1 MNNRYANHPNDSKK
15 YDTNQ
20 LREHYMVEEIF
31 SDDKVELTYSHVD
44 RIIFGGIKPVN
55 ESLKLEAGKSMGVD
69 YFLER
74 REMGVINVGGEGIVS
89 IDGEE
94 FALNNKDGLYI
105 GKGNKDIIFK
115 SSNPKNP
122 AKFYIN
128 SVPAHK
134 EYKTVKIEIEK
145 ANPVKMGDNSTLN
158 KRTIY
163 QYVHPNV
170 CESCQLLMGLTILE
184 PGSAWNTM
192 PCHTHERRME
202 VYFYFDMEEDTRVI
216 HLMGEP
222 TETRHLI
229 VKNEQ
234 AIISPSWSI
243 HSGVGTSNYTFI
255 WGMCGENQTFT
266 DMDHISMDTLRYI
279 TKEGDNMIAEAS
291 LAKLKDIKTIEVE
304 NINKSLEFLNSELL
318 TKA

>member
-15 YDTNQ
+15 YDTSQ
-20 LREHYMVEEIF
+20 LRDHYMVEEIF

-266 DMDHISMDTLRYI
+266 DMDHISMDTLR
-279 TKEGDNMIAEAS
+279 
-291 LAKLKDIKTIEVE
+291 
-304 NINKSLEFLNSELL
+304 
-318 TKA
+318 

>member
-1 MNNRYANHPNDSKK
+1 MNNRYANHPSDSKK

-31 SDDKVELTYSHVD
+31 IDDKIELTYSHVD

-74 REMGVINVGGEGIVS
+74 REMGVINVGGEGKVL

-94 FALNNKDGLYI
+94 FTLNNKDGLYI
-105 GKGNKDIIFK
+105 GKGNKDIIF
-115 SSNPKNP
+115 SSVNAEKP

-202 VYFYFDMEEDTRVI
+202 VYFYFDMEEDTRII

-266 DMDHISMDTLRYI
+266 DMDHIPMEVLR
-279 TKEGDNMIAEAS
+279 
-291 LAKLKDIKTIEVE
+291 
-304 NINKSLEFLNSELL
+304 
-318 TKA
+318 

>member
-1 MNNRYANHPNDSKK
+1 MNNRYANHPSDSKK
-15 YDTNQ
+15 YDTDQ
-20 LREHYMVEEIF
+20 LRQHYMVEEIF
-31 SDDKVELTYSHVD
+31 IDDKIELTYSHVD

-74 REMGVINVGGEGIVS
+74 REMGVINVGGEGTVS

-94 FALNNKDGLYI
+94 FRLNNKDGLYI
-105 GKGNKDIIFK
+105 GKGNKDIIF
-115 SSNPKNP
+115 SSLNSENP

-184 PGSAWNTM
+184 PGSSWNTM

-202 VYFYFDMEEDTRVI
+202 VYFYFDMEDDTRVI

-266 DMDHISMDTLRYI
+266 DMDHIPMEVLR
-279 TKEGDNMIAEAS
+279 
-291 LAKLKDIKTIEVE
+291 
-304 NINKSLEFLNSELL
+304 
-318 TKA
+318 

>member
-15 YDTNQ
+15 YDTKQ

-31 SDDKVELTYSHVD
+31 IDDKMELTYSHVD

-74 REMGVINVGGEGIVS
+74 REMGVINVGGEGIVL

-94 FALNNKDGLYI
+94 FTLNNKDGLYI
-105 GKGNKDIIFK
+105 GKGNRDIIFK
-115 SSNPKNP
+115 SSNKENP

-145 ANPVKMGDNSTLN
+145 ANPVKLGDNSTLN

-255 WGMCGENQTFT
+255 WGMCGENQTFD
-266 DMDHISMDTLRYI
+266 DMDHISMDILR
-279 TKEGDNMIAEAS
+279 
-291 LAKLKDIKTIEVE
+291 
-304 NINKSLEFLNSELL
+304 
-318 TKA
+318 

>member
-1 MNNRYANHPNDSKK
+1 MNNRYANHPIDSKS
-15 YDTNQ
+15 YDTKQ
-20 LREHYMVEEIF
+20 LREHYLVEEVFI
-31 SDDKVELTYSHVD
+31 DDKIELTYSHVD
-44 RIIFGGIKPVN
+44 RIIFGGIKPVK
-55 ESLKLEAGKSMGVD
+55 ESLKLEAGKSMGVE

-74 REMGVINVGGEGIVS
+74 REMGVINIGGEGKVL

-94 FALNNKDGLYI
+94 FTLNNKDGLYI
-105 GKGNKDIIFK
+105 GKGNKEIIFE
-115 SSNPKNP
+115 SLNQSNP

-145 ANPVKMGDNSTLN
+145 ANPVKLGDNSTLN

-202 VYFYFDMEEDTRVI
+202 VYFYFDMQEDTRVI

-222 TETRHLI
+222 KETRHLI

-255 WGMCGENQTFT
+255 WGMCGENQTFD
-266 DMDHISMDTLRYI
+266 DMDHISMDTLR
-279 TKEGDNMIAEAS
+279 
-291 LAKLKDIKTIEVE
+291 
-304 NINKSLEFLNSELL
+304 
-318 TKA
+318 

>member
-184 PGSAWNTM
+184 PGSVWNTM

-266 DMDHISMDTLRYI
+266 DMDHISMDTLR
-279 TKEGDNMIAEAS
+279 
-291 LAKLKDIKTIEVE
+291 
-304 NINKSLEFLNSELL
+304 
-318 TKA
+318 

>member
-170 CESCQLLMGLTILE
+170 CESCQLLMGLTMLE
-184 PGSAWNTM
+184 PGNAWNTM

-202 VYFYFDMEEDTRVI
+202 VYFYFDMDEDTRVF

-222 TETRHLI
+222 TETRHLV
-229 VKNEQ
+229 VKNEECV
-234 AIISPSWSI
+234 ISPSWSI

-255 WGMCGENQTFT
+255 WGMCGENKTFD
-266 DMDHISMDTLRYI
+266 DMDNIPMDVLR
-279 TKEGDNMIAEAS
+279 
-291 LAKLKDIKTIEVE
+291 
-304 NINKSLEFLNSELL
+304 
-318 TKA
+318 

>member
-1 MNNRYANHPNDSKK
+1 MI
-15 YDTNQ
+15 
-20 LREHYMVEEIF
+20 EEIF
-31 SDDKVELTYSHVD
+31 VDDTIDLTYSHVD
-44 RIIFGGIKPVN
+44 RIIFGGIKPVYK
-55 ESLKLEAGKSMGVD
+55 ELSLEAGKEMGVD

-74 REMGVINVGGEGIVS
+74 REMGVINIGGPAIVT
-89 IDGEE
+89 IDGQEYSL
-94 FALNNKDGLYI
+94 ARRDGLYI
-105 GKGNKDIIFK
+105 GKGNKEVKFK
-115 SSNPKNP
+115 SVNPEDP
-122 AKFYIN
+122 AKLYIN

-145 ANPVKMGDNSTLN
+145 ANPVRLGDNATLN

-170 CESCQLLMGLTILE
+170 CESCQLLMGLTMLE
-184 PGSAWNTM
+184 PGNAWNTM

-266 DMDHISMDTLRYI
+266 DMDHISMDTLR
-279 TKEGDNMIAEAS
+279 
-291 LAKLKDIKTIEVE
+291 
-304 NINKSLEFLNSELL
+304 
-318 TKA
+318 